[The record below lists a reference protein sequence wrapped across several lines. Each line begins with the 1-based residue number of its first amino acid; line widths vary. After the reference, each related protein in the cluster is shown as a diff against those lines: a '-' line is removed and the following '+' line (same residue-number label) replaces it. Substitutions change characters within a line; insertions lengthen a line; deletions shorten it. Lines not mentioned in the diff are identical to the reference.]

1 MGKIL
6 IFAGT
11 TEGRVLSE
19 RLAGAGIKSTV
30 CVATEYGKIVLN
42 PHPLISVHSGR
53 MDKEKMC
60 CYILQN
66 GYDIVVDATHPYAHE
81 VTLNI
86 KAAADECNIK
96 YLRLKRDTDIEDNYN
111 NIRYFKDYE
120 SCEAALNN
128 ISGNILL
135 TTGSKELSKFCV
147 SEDVKERL
155 YVRILPGE
163 ESLNICLDNGIFGK
177 HIIAMQGPFSVMMNE
192 AVIYQ
197 YDIRC
202 LVTKKSGLAGGYIEK
217 IKAAEKAGIPV
228 YVIGCPDCEEKGY
241 TFGQILEQLKK
252 ECGLELSTPDAAE
265 SADNTKSMESPEDAN
280 KLSDI
285 KDWNIVLAGIGMGSR
300 DNLTTQVCREIE
312 NADILLGAQRLIEP
326 FTPLY
331 EKKPLYLAGDIID
344 YLKKIRKK
352 EIPVKRIVILFSGDS
367 GFYSGCSAVY
377 EALKTAVNNNELQAD
392 VSILPGISSVSYL
405 AAKTGVPY
413 QEACI
418 CSMHGKQL
426 ANIVRKI
433 NSEKYVFL
441 LMSGS
446 ADVNRLGEKL
456 VNAGMEDIVIYAGY
470 QLSYPSQTVMELT
483 PNQCMDIKKEGLYT
497 LLIINKNAQK
507 QYVTHGRTD
516 SEFIR
521 DKVPMTKQ
529 EIRDISICRLRL
541 RKNSVL
547 YDIGSGTGSIA
558 IEAAELSDDIR
569 VYAVEKNETA
579 FDLIHKNIQKFG
591 LENIEVIKAV
601 APDGMEGIKKATH
614 AFIGGSGGNLKAI
627 TDYLYKLNPYMRVVI
642 NAVSIETISEI
653 NDILSEY
660 PVTDEQMV
668 QVQVNRTEKRGRYH
682 MMSSENPV
690 WICSFT
696 FNG

>member
-19 RLAGAGIKSTV
+19 KLAEAGIQSTV

-42 PHPLISVHSGR
+42 YHPLISVHSGR

-86 KAAADECNIK
+86 KAAAEECNVR

-128 ISGNILL
+128 IGGNILL
-135 TTGSKELSKFCV
+135 TTGSKELSRFCV
-147 SEDVKERL
+147 SEGIKERL

-163 ESLNICLDNGIFGK
+163 ESLKICLDNGIYGK

-192 AVIYQ
+192 ALIYQ
-197 YDIRC
+197 YDIKC

-217 IKAAEKAGIPV
+217 IKAAEKVDIPV
-228 YVIGCPDCEEKGY
+228 YVIGCQDSKEDGVSFY
-241 TFGQILEQLKK
+241 QILNELKEEYADDK
-252 ECGLELSTPDAAE
+252 VVLDNVCGKVCCTEKYE
-265 SADNTKSMESPEDAN
+265 
-280 KLSDI
+280 
-285 KDWNIVLAGIGMGSR
+285 IVLAGIGMGNR
-300 DNLTTQVCREIE
+300 DNLTLEVCREIE

-326 FTPLY
+326 FTALY
-331 EKKPLYLAGDIID
+331 EKKPLYLAADIIE
-344 YLKKIRKK
+344 YLKEIREKG
-352 EIPVKRIVILFSGDS
+352 ILVKRIVILFSGDS

-377 EALKTAVNNNELQAD
+377 EALKKAVNNNELKAD
-392 VSILPGISSVSYL
+392 VTIMPGISSISYL

-413 QEACI
+413 QDACI
-418 CSMHGKQL
+418 CSMHGKKL
-426 ANIVRKI
+426 ANIVRKVS
-433 NSEKYVFL
+433 SEKYVFL

-446 ADVNRLGEKL
+446 NDINSLGEKL
-456 VNAGMEDIVIYAGY
+456 VNAGLLDITIYAGY
-470 QLSYPSQTVMELT
+470 QLSYPAQKILSLT
-483 PNQCMDIKKEGLYT
+483 PTQCMEVKEEGLYT

-507 QYVTHGRTD
+507 RYVTHGRTD
-516 SEFIR
+516 GDFIR

-529 EIRDISICRLRL
+529 EIRDISICKLKL
-541 RKNSVL
+541 QKDSVL

-558 IEAAELSDDIR
+558 IEAAELSDDIK
-569 VYAVEKNETA
+569 VYAVERNEA
-579 FDLIHKNIQKFG
+579 AVELIHKNIEKFR
-591 LENIEVIKAV
+591 LENIEVIEAI
-601 APDGMEGIKKATH
+601 APCGMDGIKKATH
-614 AFIGGSGGNLKAI
+614 AFIGGSGGNLKEIA
-627 TDYLYKLNPYMRVVI
+627 DYLYKLNPYMRVVI

-653 NDILSEY
+653 NDIMSKY
-660 PVTDEQMV
+660 PVTEDEMV

-682 MMSSENPV
+682 MMASENPV